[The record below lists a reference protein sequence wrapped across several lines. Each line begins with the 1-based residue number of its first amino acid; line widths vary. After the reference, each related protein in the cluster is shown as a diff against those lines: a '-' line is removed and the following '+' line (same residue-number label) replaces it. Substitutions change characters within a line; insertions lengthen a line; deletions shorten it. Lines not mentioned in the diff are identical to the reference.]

1 MAHMRRFFFLVAAAW
16 AGSAAALWGADRPSF
31 TLCSYN
37 LRNYVRMERFVD
49 GSKQPDQPKPLKEI
63 EPVIRF
69 MGEIKP
75 DILGVCEIGD
85 DQDLADL
92 QSRLKAAGIDLP
104 NAEHTSG
111 SDSVRML
118 GLLTRFPIVRRNS
131 QTELRYRIGSDIV
144 PVQRGIL
151 DATVQV
157 RPGYYLRCIGVH
169 LKSQRP
175 VPEWDQA
182 LMRRNEAHVLR
193 LYIDKILT
201 DAPAAQLVVYGDF
214 NDQKNTPSIQEIE
227 GARGITTSLN
237 ALDLQDS
244 YGERWTHYWKEAD
257 LYSRLDYVFFS
268 HGMTGYVNHQD
279 SYIFSAPD
287 YYEGSDH
294 RPLVAKFYLKRR

>member
-1 MAHMRRFFFLVAAAW
+1 MAHMRRFFFLAAT
-16 AGSAAALWGADRPSF
+16 SLLCCAAVQGADRPTF
-31 TLCSYN
+31 TLASYN

-49 GSKQPDQPKPLKEI
+49 GAQQPDQPKPSKEI
-63 EPVIRF
+63 EAVVRF
-69 MGEIKP
+69 MGDIKP

-85 DQDLADL
+85 DKELADL
-92 QSRLKAAGIDLP
+92 QKRLKAAGIDLP

-111 SDSVRML
+111 GDPVRML
-118 GLLTRFPIVRRNS
+118 GLLTRFPIIRRHS
-131 QTELRYRIGSDIV
+131 QSDLHYRIGEDIV

-151 DATVQV
+151 DATLEI
-157 RPGYYLRCIGVH
+157 RPGYYLRCVGVH

-201 DAPAAQLVVYGDF
+201 DAPDTQLVVYGDF
-214 NDQKNTPSIQEIE
+214 NDQKNSPSIQEIE
-227 GARGITTSLN
+227 GARGTSTALT

-244 YGERWTHYWKEAD
+244 HGERWTHNWKEAD
-257 LYSRLDYVFFS
+257 LYSRIDYILVAN
-268 HGMTGYVNHQD
+268 GMTGYVDRRD
-279 SYIFSAPD
+279 SYVFDAPE
-287 YYEGSDH
+287 YYDGSDH